1 MLYFFKRDL
10 LLPKV
15 RSNLKIFF
23 CKVVSQRVP
32 EEELKSEFNRE
43 VARTIIPSNF
53 PVELQLKFVLWDP
66 LGPPRGVH
74 RGVPE
79 GPKGSQRD
87 PEEELRSVFKGKVA
101 RNNGLKNDFF

>member
-1 MLYFFKRDL
+1 MSVPVHILKRGYKL
-10 LLPKV
+10 
-15 RSNLKIFF
+15 SW
-23 CKVVSQRVP
+23 SHWVP

-43 VARTIIPSNF
+43 VARTIIPSF

-66 LGPPRGVH
+66 LGPPRGVP

-79 GPKGSQRD
+79 GPRWSQRD
-87 PEEELRSVFKGKVA
+87 PEEELRSVFNGKVA

>member
-1 MLYFFKRDL
+1 MNTDL
-10 LLPKV
+10 HSSSGSLWDPLGPPYG
-15 RSNLKIFF
+15 
-23 CKVVSQRVP
+23 VP

-43 VARTIIPSNF
+43 VARTIIPSF
-53 PVELQLKFVLWDP
+53 PIELQLKFVLWDP

-101 RNNGLKNDFF
+101 RNNYLKNDFFQFLP